1 MTDARALPPPAD
13 ASRLAAFRRWWGDHA
28 LMQALGLAAG
38 LLVVA
43 VLAANVVGSM
53 RRYGM
58 SPSFDYLS
66 QPANFDISESLIV
79 YRAGDPYARAILV
92 GLLNT
97 LKLAVAGC
105 ALATVLGV
113 TLGLLRAAG
122 NALLAGIVSAYVEAV
137 RNTPLVLQLF
147 FWIALTHALPPVR
160 QAIEPFPSAYL
171 SVRGVYLPWISVES
185 GSLWP
190 IVAFLA
196 VVAFG
201 VHYVHRRLGRPL
213 ARREWIAV
221 ASAAIAAPIL
231 WARAS
236 GLNLAVELPALKGF
250 NIVGGI
256 SLTPEFAAMLV
267 GLTVYYAA
275 SIAEIVRSGLQ
286 SVTHGQWEAG
296 RALGLHRTRVL
307 QLVVLPQA
315 MRVITPLMTS
325 TYLDLTKDTTLG
337 VLIGF
342 TEVTA
347 VIKTSANNTGNA
359 VETIL
364 VLVVVFLSISLPVS
378 AAINAYNRTLARR
391 GVVTS

>member
-1 MTDARALPPPAD
+1 MTEARALPPPAD
-13 ASRLAAFRRWWGDHA
+13 ENRLAAFRRWWGDHA
-28 LMQALGLAAG
+28 LAQAIGLIAAAF
-38 LLVVA
+38 LIAFLASNIVA
-43 VLAANVVGSM
+43 SM
-53 RRYGM
+53 RRLGM
-58 SPSFDYLS
+58 SPSFHYLT

-79 YRAGDPYARAILV
+79 YRAGDPYWRAILV

-97 LKLAVAGC
+97 IKLAVSGC
-105 ALATVLGV
+105 GLATVLGV
-113 TLGLLRAAG
+113 SLGLMRAAG
-122 NALLAGIVSAYVEAV
+122 NPLLERLVAAYVEVV

-147 FWIALTHALPPVR
+147 FWIALTHTLPPVR
-160 QAIEPFPSAYL
+160 QALEPLPFTYL
-171 SVRGVYLPWISVES
+171 SVRGVYLPWVTVE
-185 GSLWP
+185 GGAIWP
-190 IVAFLA
+190 IVVFFVLLA
-196 VVAFG
+196 LVV
-201 VHYVHRRLGRPL
+201 HEIHKRLGRPL
-213 ARREWIAV
+213 SAIEWLSV
-221 ASAAIAAPIL
+221 LSAAIIVPAAWIAADGVRL
-231 WARAS
+231 
-236 GLNLAVELPALKGF
+236 GVDLPVLKGF
-250 NIVGGI
+250 NIVGGA

-267 GLTVYYAA
+267 GLSVYYAA
-275 SIAEIVRSGLQ
+275 NIAEIVRSGLQ

-364 VLVVVFLSISLPVS
+364 VLVAVFLSISLPVS
-378 AAINAYNRTLARR
+378 AAINAYNRMLARR

>member
-1 MTDARALPPPAD
+1 MTDAPALPPPAAD
-13 ASRLAAFRRWWGDHA
+13 SRLAAFRLWWGDHA
-28 LMQALGLAAG
+28 LAQAIGLAAAA
-38 LLVVA
+38 VVLA
-43 VLAANVVGSM
+43 VLASNVVASM
-53 RRYGM
+53 RRLGM
-58 SPSFDYLS
+58 SPSFDYLT

-79 YRAGDPYARAILV
+79 YRAGDPYSRAILV

-97 LKLAVAGC
+97 LKLAVSGC

-122 NALLAGIVSAYVEAV
+122 NPLLGRLVDTYVEVV

-147 FWIALTHALPPVR
+147 FWIALTRMAPPVR
-160 QAIEPFPSAYL
+160 QALEPLPFAYL
-171 SVRGVYLPWISVES
+171 SVRGVFLPWITVE
-185 GSLWP
+185 GGAIWP
-190 IVAFLA
+190 VVAFLA
-196 VVAFG
+196 LLALVV
-201 VHYVHRRLGRPL
+201 HEIHKRLGRPL
-213 ARREWIAV
+213 SSREWLGVLLAAV
-221 ASAAIAAPIL
+221 VAPAAWIL
-231 WARAS
+231 GDGVR
-236 GLNLAVELPALKGF
+236 LAVDLPVLKGF
-250 NIVGGI
+250 NIVGGV
-256 SLTPEFAAMLV
+256 SLTPEFAAMLA
-267 GLTVYYAA
+267 GLAVYYAA
-275 SIAEIVRSGLQ
+275 NIAEIVRSGLQ
-286 SVTHGQWEAG
+286 SVTRGQWEAG
-296 RALGLHRTRVL
+296 RALGLYRARIL

-325 TYLDLTKDTTLG
+325 TWLDLTKDTTLG

-378 AAINAYNRTLARR
+378 AAINAYNRMLARR